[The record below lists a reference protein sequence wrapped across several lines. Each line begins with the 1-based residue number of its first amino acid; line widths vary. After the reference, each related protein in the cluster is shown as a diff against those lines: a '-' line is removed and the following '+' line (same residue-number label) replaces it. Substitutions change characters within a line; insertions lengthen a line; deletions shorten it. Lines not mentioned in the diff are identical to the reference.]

1 MVVATLV
8 LLLSAPAV
16 ASADPEVPQPG
27 TPCASD
33 LTDAMTWPRDD
44 KSPME
49 CLDNHWQGVT
59 TPQPP
64 NDRWLSFGPPM
75 TLHGEGLRNPNVASG
90 AWIATPQDAKSTC
103 RADQRVVVGPGVV
116 GQPQVTESREGQPLS
131 FQVLPRLFSIEMSGY
146 CLWARSG

>member
-1 MVVATLV
+1 
-8 LLLSAPAV
+8 
-16 ASADPEVPQPG
+16 
-27 TPCASD
+27 
-33 LTDAMTWPRDD
+33 
-44 KSPME
+44 
-49 CLDNHWQGVT
+49 
-59 TPQPP
+59 
-64 NDRWLSFGPPM
+64 M